1 MAKFGF
7 LSVLEEEMDKHFT
20 FDYAIDWN
28 KKNHAVE
35 VTFILE
41 AQNQSAVETVDDKV
55 KSAMMTS
62 FLKIMCFFTIKQ
74 NQKLMKMIIW

>member
-28 KKNHAVE
+28 KQNHVVE

-41 AQNQSAVETVDDKV
+41 AQNQSAVETIDDQG
-55 KSAMMTS
+55 KSATKIL
-62 FLKIMCFFTIKQ
+62 FLKIMCFLQPSQIKG
-74 NQKLMKMIIW
+74 

>member
-28 KKNHAVE
+28 KK
-35 VTFILE
+35 
-41 AQNQSAVETVDDKV
+41 
-55 KSAMMTS
+55 
-62 FLKIMCFFTIKQ
+62 IMQWK
-74 NQKLMKMIIW
+74 

>member
-7 LSVLEEEMDKHFT
+7 LSVLEEEMDKYFT

-41 AQNQSAVETVDDKV
+41 AQNQSAVETVDDQGEINNDDIV
-55 KSAMMTS
+55 
-62 FLKIMCFFTIKQ
+62 LKIMCFFTIKQ

>member
-28 KKNHAVE
+28 KKNHVVE

-41 AQNQSAVETVDDKV
+41 AQNQSAVETIDDQGEISNEDIV
-55 KSAMMTS
+55 FEA
-62 FLKIMCFFTIKQ
+62 FLQPSQIKG
-74 NQKLMKMIIW
+74 